1 MYQVYVKCDHVS
13 PADVKMSRANE
24 IEILSE
30 QMRDGLMEIADEPA
44 GFIHICDSCKA
55 VLGARFHDAVV
66 M

>member
-1 MYQVYVKCDHVS
+1 MYQIYVKCDHVS

-30 QMRDGLMEIADEPA
+30 QFRDGLREFADEPA
-44 GFIHICDSCKA
+44 GFIHICNSCKA
-55 VLGARFHDAVV
+55 VLGARFNDTVV